1 MLVVSLIW
9 NLIFKLTSVSVEM
22 AILIYSNSI
31 TNMLVDM
38 YWGGI
43 PALISAI
50 IAFVNIIYAISN
62 LHSICK
68 TQQSTLKKRVRY
80 FAYAIISLSTFIIH
94 CLTLNYLF
102 KCMIAG

>member
-1 MLVVSLIW
+1 MGVLQGENAVKNSYKKKNTVLFFLLVVSLIW

-43 PALISAI
+43 P
-50 IAFVNIIYAISN
+50 
-62 LHSICK
+62 
-68 TQQSTLKKRVRY
+68 
-80 FAYAIISLSTFIIH
+80 
-94 CLTLNYLF
+94 
-102 KCMIAG
+102 G